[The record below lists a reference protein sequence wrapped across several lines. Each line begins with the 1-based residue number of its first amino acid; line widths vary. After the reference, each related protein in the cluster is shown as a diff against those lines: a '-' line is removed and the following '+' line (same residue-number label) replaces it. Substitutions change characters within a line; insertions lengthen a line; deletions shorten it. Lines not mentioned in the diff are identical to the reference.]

1 MSHELRTPLNS
12 LLILA
17 KLLADNKDANLSEK
31 QVEYAKT
38 IYASGGD
45 LLSLINEILD
55 LSKVEAGKMQIEPRD
70 IPLPDLK
77 DFFERTFRPV
87 AEQKGLRFEIE
98 IAEGLPS
105 YIRTDPQRLQQ
116 VLKNLLANAF
126 KFTEQGSVRLRMG
139 TVRERASLESEA
151 LQKASGV
158 LSFSVIDTGIGI
170 PRNKQKIIFEAF
182 QQADGTTSRK
192 YGGTGLGL
200 SISREITRLLG
211 GEIHVQSAPGE
222 GSTFTLYLPDTY
234 AGTEGEEDEDDSG
247 AVRVRARAAAEQ
259 RERRA
264 EAPRPEG
271 GPKPA
276 SFLGEV
282 PAPPEEVVVRPIED
296 DREHL
301 REGDR
306 VLLIIEDDLKF
317 ARIMVGMAR
326 EKGFKAV
333 VATRGDTGLALAN
346 ELVPAAITLDIQLPV
361 VDGWSVLDRLKR
373 NPRTRHIPVHVISI
387 VEKSRK
393 GATMGAFSYLE
404 KPVSKDALEGAF
416 NHIST
421 FLNKKVKKLLLIED
435 DPVQQEAIAELLRG
449 EDVEVTTVPGGREA
463 FDKLEADEFDTV
475 VLDLLLANED
485 GSRLLEEVKSQPKFQ
500 DVPVVVYTGK
510 ELSKKE
516 EARLK
521 KYAESVILK
530 SGSSSSEQLLSDT
543 ALFLHRVDEKLP
555 QRAKEILQGQ
565 RRLAEDVS
573 GKKVLVVDDD
583 VRNIFAITSVLES
596 HGLDVLYAENGRDGI
611 SALERN
617 PDVDVVLMDVMMP
630 EMDGYETMRAI
641 RSDPAHKALP
651 IIAITAKALKED
663 REKCIQAGAS
673 DYIPK
678 PVDSDKLLEL
688 IRLWAR

>member
-1 MSHELRTPLNS
+1 
-12 LLILA
+12 
-17 KLLADNKDANLSEK
+17 
-31 QVEYAKT
+31 
-38 IYASGGD
+38 
-45 LLSLINEILD
+45 
-55 LSKVEAGKMQIEPRD
+55 
-70 IPLPDLK
+70 
-77 DFFERTFRPV
+77 
-87 AEQKGLRFEIE
+87 
-98 IAEGLPS
+98 
-105 YIRTDPQRLQQ
+105 
-116 VLKNLLANAF
+116 
-126 KFTEQGSVRLRMG
+126 
-139 TVRERASLESEA
+139 
-151 LQKASGV
+151 
-158 LSFSVIDTGIGI
+158 
-170 PRNKQKIIFEAF
+170 
-182 QQADGTTSRK
+182 
-192 YGGTGLGL
+192 
-200 SISREITRLLG
+200 
-211 GEIHVQSAPGE
+211 
-222 GSTFTLYLPDTY
+222 
-234 AGTEGEEDEDDSG
+234 
-247 AVRVRARAAAEQ
+247 
-259 RERRA
+259 
-264 EAPRPEG
+264 
-271 GPKPA
+271 
-276 SFLGEV
+276 
-282 PAPPEEVVVRPIED
+282 VVVRPIED

-346 ELVPAAITLDIQLPV
+346 ELIPAAITLDIQLPV

-393 GATMGAFSYLE
+393 GATMGAFAYLE

-435 DPVQQEAIAELLRG
+435 DPIQQQGISELLRG

-463 FDKLEADEFDTV
+463 LDKLEAHEFDTV

-485 GSRLLEEVKSQPKFQ
+485 GARLLEEVKSQPKFQ

-555 QRAKEILQGQ
+555 PRAKEMLHGQ
-565 RRLAEDVS
+565 RQQAEDVS

-678 PVDSDKLLEL
+678 PVDSEKLLEL